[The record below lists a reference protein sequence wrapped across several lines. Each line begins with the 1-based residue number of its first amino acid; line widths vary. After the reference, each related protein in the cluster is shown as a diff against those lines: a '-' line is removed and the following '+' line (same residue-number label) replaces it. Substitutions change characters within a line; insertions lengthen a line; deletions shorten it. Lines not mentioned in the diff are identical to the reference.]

1 MPDTQYPYLDM
12 CQVVIPVDRRHRMSV
27 LMEIIKR
34 HSPKRLTPK
43 TTLGRLPSDHL
54 MVQCSNPM
62 GLTPCDR

>member
-1 MPDTQYPYLDM
+1 
-12 CQVVIPVDRRHRMSV
+12 MSV

-43 TTLGRLPSDHL
+43 MTLGRLPSDHL

-62 GLTPCDR
+62 GLTLCDR

>member
-1 MPDTQYPYLDM
+1 
-12 CQVVIPVDRRHRMSV
+12 